1 MSRNQA
7 YETTS
12 PFLPARSVFA
22 VAYLLSAWWLYSR
35 RIALSWRSRM
45 SAATDNYEMI
55 RLDGISFAYQD
66 ESRVIENLS
75 LSIQRGER
83 VCLLGRN
90 GSGKSTLLRL
100 IAGLLSPTAGEIF
113 VNGVSTTDHKRQKE
127 LRRQI
132 GFIFQNPEDQII
144 STTVETDIA
153 FALENF
159 GVAQDVMRRKVGE
172 YADRFELK
180 ELLHR
185 HPLTLSAGE
194 KQRTALAS
202 VMVVQPQVLLLDEP
216 TSFLDYRG
224 RQRLLATAFAGRSYT
239 IIGATQYA
247 HEVGQYDRV
256 VFLDQGRMLFV
267 GSNDE
272 FAQTEHWK
280 QMTTTTS
287 ARKRESIRANTS
299 VNTASSPKVEVAS
312 TLCGTQLEMCNV
324 SFGYSHEQRVI
335 DGLNMKVPQ
344 SRITAVMGDSG
355 CGKTTLALLLAGLV
369 EPSAGVIRLG
379 GEKVSVKELSRQV
392 AVLFQFPESGFFADG
407 VLEEVAFGIRDLQ
420 LNSREIEQKVR
431 VALNLVGLDFDTF
444 AGRNPFVLSAGERRR
459 VAIASALIME
469 RPIILF
475 DEATLG
481 LDWEGRKTMIRL
493 LRDLRD
499 SGKTIVLMTH
509 DVEFAALTADDIML
523 MDRGAVMWQ
532 GAIAAPDLPRRFI
545 VDHFGAKAFA
555 E

>member
-1 MSRNQA
+1 MS
-7 YETTS
+7 T
-12 PFLPARSVFA
+12 
-22 VAYLLSAWWLYSR
+22 
-35 RIALSWRSRM
+35 
-45 SAATDNYEMI
+45 ATDNYEMI

-66 ESRVIENLS
+66 ESRFIENLS
-75 LSIQRGER
+75 FSIQRGER

-100 IAGLLSPTAGEIF
+100 IAGLLNPTAGEIF
-113 VNGVSTTDHKRQKE
+113 VNGVSTTDHKRQRE

-159 GVAQDVMRRKVGE
+159 GVTQDIMRREVGE

-224 RQRLLATAFAGRSYT
+224 RQRLLATAFSGRSYT
-239 IIGATQYA
+239 IVGATQYA
-247 HEVGQYDRV
+247 QEVKQYDRV
-256 VFLDQGRMLFV
+256 VFLHQGRLLFI

-280 QMTTTTS
+280 QITTTASTRMGESIGTNTS
-287 ARKRESIRANTS
+287 AD
-299 VNTASSPKVEVAS
+299 TASSPKVEIAS
-312 TLCGTQLEMCNV
+312 PLRGTQLEMCNV
-324 SFGYSHEQRVI
+324 SFGYSHGQRVI
-335 DGLNMKVPQ
+335 DGLSMRVPPG
-344 SRITAVMGDSG
+344 RITVVMGDSG

-369 EPSAGVIRLG
+369 EPSAGMIRVG
-379 GEKVSVKELSRQV
+379 GGKLSAKELSRQV
-392 AVLFQFPESGFFADG
+392 AVLFQFPETGFFADS

-431 VALNLVGLDFDTF
+431 VALDMVGLNFDTF
-444 AGRNPFVLSAGERRR
+444 ASRNPFVLSAGERRR
-459 VAIASALIME
+459 VAIASVLIME
-469 RPIILF
+469 RPTILF

-481 LDWEGRKTMIRL
+481 LDWEGRKTMVRL
-493 LRDLRD
+493 LRDLRN
-499 SGKTIVLMTH
+499 SGKTTVLMTH
-509 DVEFAALTADDIML
+509 DVEFATQTADDIVL
-523 MDRGAVMWQ
+523 MDRGAVVWQ
-532 GAIAAPDLPRRFI
+532 GAIDAPELPQRFI
-545 VDHFGAKAFA
+545 VDHLGVKALA

>member
-1 MSRNQA
+1 MS
-7 YETTS
+7 T
-12 PFLPARSVFA
+12 
-22 VAYLLSAWWLYSR
+22 
-35 RIALSWRSRM
+35 
-45 SAATDNYEMI
+45 ATDNYEMI
-55 RLDGISFAYQD
+55 RLDGVYFAYQK
-66 ESRVIENLS
+66 EHPVIENLS
-75 LSIQRGER
+75 LSIRRGER

-100 IAGLLSPTAGEIF
+100 IAGLLNPTTGEIF
-113 VNGVSTTDHKRQKE
+113 VNGISTTDHKRQRE
-127 LRRQI
+127 LRRLI

-159 GVAQDVMRRKVGE
+159 GVAQDIMRREVGE
-172 YADRFELK
+172 YADRFELT

-224 RQRLLATAFAGRSYT
+224 RQRLLATAFAERSYT
-239 IIGATQYA
+239 IVGATQYA
-247 HEVGQYDRV
+247 QEVEQYDRV
-256 VFLDQGRMLFV
+256 VFLDQGRLLFI

-272 FAQTEHWK
+272 FAQTEQWK
-280 QMTTTTS
+280 QMTKSAGALMGDSVRTNTS
-287 ARKRESIRANTS
+287 ADIAL
-299 VNTASSPKVEVAS
+299 SPLRGA
-312 TLCGTQLEMCNV
+312 QLEMCNV
-324 SFGYSHEQRVI
+324 SFGYSHGQRVI
-335 DGLNMKVPQ
+335 DGLSMEISPG
-344 SRITAVMGDSG
+344 RITVVMGDSG

-379 GEKVSVKELSRQV
+379 GEEAGVKELSRQV
-392 AVLFQFPESGFFADG
+392 AVLFQFPETGFFEDS
-407 VLEEVAFGIRDLQ
+407 VLEEVAFGIRDLH

-431 VALNLVGLDFDTF
+431 VALNMVGLDFDTF

-469 RPIILF
+469 RPTILF

-481 LDWEGRKTMIRL
+481 LDWEGRKTMVRL
-493 LRDLRD
+493 LRDLRN

-509 DVEFAALTADDIML
+509 DAEFAAQTADDVVL
-523 MDRGAVMWQ
+523 MDRGVVVWQ

-545 VDHFGAKAFA
+545 VDHFGAKAFV

>member
-1 MSRNQA
+1 MS
-7 YETTS
+7 T
-12 PFLPARSVFA
+12 
-22 VAYLLSAWWLYSR
+22 
-35 RIALSWRSRM
+35 
-45 SAATDNYEMI
+45 ATDNYEMI
-55 RLDGISFAYQD
+55 RLDRIRFAYQD
-66 ESRVIENLS
+66 ESRLLENLS
-75 LSIQRGER
+75 FSIQRGER

-100 IAGLLSPTAGEIF
+100 IAGLLNPTAGEIF
-113 VNGVSTTDHKRQKE
+113 VNGVSTTDHKRQRE

-159 GVAQDVMRRKVGE
+159 GVAQDIMRQKVSE

-224 RQRLLATAFAGRSYT
+224 RQRLLATAFGERSYT
-239 IIGATQYA
+239 IVGATQYA
-247 HEVGQYDRV
+247 QEVLQYDRV
-256 VFLDQGRMLFV
+256 VFLDQGRLLFI
-267 GSNDE
+267 GSNE
-272 FAQTEHWK
+272 KFAQTEQWK

-287 ARKRESIRANTS
+287 ARMREGIGTNTL
-299 VNTASSPKVEVAS
+299 VDTGSSPLRGAR
-312 TLCGTQLEMCNV
+312 LEMCSV
-324 SFGYSHEQRVI
+324 SFGYSGGQKVI
-335 DGLNMKVPQ
+335 DGLSMGVSPG
-344 SRITAVMGDSG
+344 RITAVMGDSG

-369 EPSAGVIRLG
+369 KPSAGVIRLG
-379 GEKVSVKELSRQV
+379 SQEVNAKELSRQV
-392 AVLFQFPESGFFADG
+392 AVLFQFPESGFFAES
-407 VLEEVAFGIRDLQ
+407 VLEEVAFGVRDLH
-420 LNSREIEQKVR
+420 LNSGEIEQKVR
-431 VALNLVGLDFDTF
+431 IALKMVGLDFDTF

-459 VAIASALIME
+459 VAIASVLIME
-469 RPIILF
+469 RPTILF

-481 LDWEGRKTMIRL
+481 LDWEGRKTMVRL
-493 LRDLRD
+493 LRDMRN

-509 DVEFAALTADDIML
+509 DVEFAAKTADDIVL
-523 MDRGAVMWQ
+523 MDRGAVVWQ